1 VIYQGDRRMKMIEKY
16 ECEHCHQKKYTFWPT
31 KTGDGLCLS
40 CYQKILKNGI
50 ATEQAKYSLF
60 GKGG

>member
-1 VIYQGDRRMKMIEKY
+1 MKMIEKY